1 MSAAISG
8 RCERGPGFRC
18 AHPGYRSD
26 RHCERSEA
34 IHFSACRGMDCF
46 AALAMTVK
54 HRSAQRPSYP
64 ANGSRE
70 CAPDDRLRRGIQY
83 AAVYRFYHCC
93 LWNTGSPACAG
104 DDDWICVCDLAASL
118 REFFQQPHPPKQR
131 VQGMP
136 GACCTRG
143 LVCECV
149 RRKCTRAYRYSR
161 SNPAF
166 PAQWFDGLCRAL
178 PGDEFLL
185 PPSLPA

>member
-26 RHCERSEA
+26 RRHCERSEA
-34 IHFSACRGMDCF
+34 IHFSACRGGDCF

-54 HRSAQRPSYP
+54 YRSAQRPSYS

-104 DDDWICVCDLAASL
+104 DDDWICVCDLAASP
-118 REFFQQPHPPKQR
+118 REFFLRASPLMRGCRECR
-131 VQGMP
+131 VLAAP
-136 GACCTRG
+136 AVSCAN
-143 LVCECV
+143 VCEESAHEHTGTV
-149 RRKCTRAYRYSR
+149 GAIRHSLRNGLTAY
-161 SNPAF
+161 A
-166 PAQWFDGLCRAL
+166 AL